1 MYDVIVIGAGP
12 AGLSAAIYAQ
22 RSGKRVLVLEGK
34 SYGGQIINTSKIENY
49 PGIQEISGFGF
60 ATDLY
65 QQAKAMG
72 AEIRYEKC
80 LKIEKVKIAD
90 GKITSGKGDEDRL
103 PAGEESIGEVE
114 AAEEERVIDKEKSTR
129 EIELAEKGI
138 SSEEA
143 EAAEEELLAQEI
155 EQPEEKT
162 QQTAGNPDTTEQGEF
177 IVSCKSKQYTAQSI
191 ILAVGAVNRKL
202 DLKNEEK
209 LTGKGVSYCATC
221 DGAFYKGKNV
231 AVVGGGNTALEDA
244 IFLSNYCSNVYL
256 IHRRDTF
263 RGEKKWELLLRE
275 RQNVHFYLE
284 QTVSELVGEQRL
296 QGLTLRHVVTG
307 KETSL
312 EVDGVFIAVGQKPA
326 TSDFAPLLETDQG
339 GYVKAGED
347 CQTSIPGI
355 YVAGDCRAKQ
365 VRQLTT
371 AVADGSVAALAA
383 CAYIE
388 QTGME

>member
-22 RSGKRVLVLEGK
+22 RAGKKVLVLEGK

-49 PGIQEISGFGF
+49 PGIQEVSGFNF
-60 ATDLY
+60 ATGLY
-65 QQAKAMG
+65 EQAKATG
-72 AEIRYEKC
+72 AEISYEKC
-80 LKIEKVKIAD
+80 LKIEKLD
-90 GKITSGKGDEDRL
+90 GGAPVMPSGGENASGKVET
-103 PAGEESIGEVE
+103 AGEEKVSGEVE
-114 AAEEERVIDKEKSTR
+114 AAETGKLSKEEMLSPM
-129 EIELAEKGI
+129 
-138 SSEEA
+138 
-143 EAAEEELLAQEI
+143 AEESETGRLQKEATESGM
-155 EQPEEKT
+155 
-162 QQTAGNPDTTEQGEF
+162 AGGVEF
-177 IVSCKSKQYTAQSI
+177 VVSCKSKQYTAKSI
-191 ILAVGAVNRKL
+191 IIAVGAVNRKL
-202 DLKNEEK
+202 GLENEEK

-244 IFLSNYCSNVYL
+244 IFLSNYCSNVFL

-263 RGEKKWELLLRE
+263 RGEKKWEMLLRE
-275 RQNVHFYLE
+275 RDNVHFYLE
-284 QTVSELVGEQRL
+284 QTVSELKGEERL

-312 EVDGVFIAVGQKPA
+312 EVEGLFIAVGQKPA
-326 TSDFAPLLETDQG
+326 TGDFASLLETDQG
-339 GYVKAGED
+339 GYMMAGED

-355 YVAGDCRAKQ
+355 YVAGDCRVKQ

-383 CAYIE
+383 CAYCE
-388 QTGME
+388 QF

>member
-49 PGIQEISGFGF
+49 PGIPEISGFGF
-60 ATDLY
+60 AKDLY
-65 QQAKAMG
+65 EQAKAMG
-72 AEIRYEKC
+72 AEISYEKC
-80 LKIEKVKIAD
+80 LKIEKAEIAD
-90 GKITSGKGDEDRL
+90 GKLTSGEGDEDRL
-103 PAGEESIGEVE
+103 LAG
-114 AAEEERVIDKEKSTR
+114 
-129 EIELAEKGI
+129 
-138 SSEEA
+138 
-143 EAAEEELLAQEI
+143 EELLAQEM
-155 EQPEEKT
+155 EQSEEKP
-162 QQTAGNPDTTEQGEF
+162 QQTAGQSNMTEQAGF
-177 IVSCKSKQYTAQSI
+177 IVSCKSKKYTAQSI

-244 IFLSNYCSNVYL
+244 VFLSNYCSNVYL
-256 IHRRDTF
+256 IHRRNTF
-263 RGEKKWELLLRE
+263 RGEKKWEQLLRE
-275 RQNVHFYLE
+275 RENVHFYLE

-312 EVDGVFIAVGQKPA
+312 EVEGVFIAVGQKPA

-383 CAYIE
+383 CAYCE
-388 QTGME
+388 QTGIE

>member
-49 PGIQEISGFGF
+49 PGIPEISGFSF

-65 QQAKAMG
+65 EQAKAMG

-80 LKIEKVKIAD
+80 LKIERMEHNVLEVTSDEEK
-90 GKITSGKGDEDRL
+90 TSG
-103 PAGEESIGEVE
+103 AVE
-114 AAEEERVIDKEKSTR
+114 AAFV
-129 EIELAEKGI
+129 
-138 SSEEA
+138 
-143 EAAEEELLAQEI
+143 
-155 EQPEEKT
+155 
-162 QQTAGNPDTTEQGEF
+162 
-177 IVSCKSKQYTAQSI
+177 VSCKSKQYMAQSV

-202 DLKNEEK
+202 GLENEEK

-244 IFLSNYCSNVYL
+244 LFLSNYCSNVYL

-263 RGEKKWELLLRE
+263 RGEKKWENLLRE
-275 RQNVHFYLE
+275 RNNVHFYLE
-284 QTVSELVGEQRL
+284 QTVSELAGEERL

-312 EVDGVFIAVGQKPA
+312 EVEGLFIAVGQKPA
-326 TSDFAPLLETDQG
+326 TSDFVSMLETDHG
-339 GYVKAGED
+339 GYVMAGED

-355 YVAGDCRAKQ
+355 YVAGDCRVKQ

-383 CAYIE
+383 CAYCE
-388 QTGME
+388 QV

>member
-22 RSGKRVLVLEGK
+22 RAGKQVLVLEGK

-49 PGIQEISGFGF
+49 PGIQEVSGFGF
-60 ATDLY
+60 ATGLY
-65 QQAKAMG
+65 EQAKATG
-72 AEIRYEKC
+72 AEISYEKC
-80 LKIEKVKIAD
+80 LKIEKMD
-90 GKITSGKGDEDRL
+90 
-103 PAGEESIGEVE
+103 GEVE
-114 AAEEERVIDKEKSTR
+114 AAEEKDRAGQYAFVI
-129 EIELAEKGI
+129 
-138 SSEEA
+138 
-143 EAAEEELLAQEI
+143 
-155 EQPEEKT
+155 
-162 QQTAGNPDTTEQGEF
+162 
-177 IVSCKSKQYTAQSI
+177 SCKSKKYTAKSVI
-191 ILAVGAVNRKL
+191 IAVGAVNRKL
-202 DLKNEEK
+202 GLENEEK

-244 IFLSNYCSNVYL
+244 LFLSNYCSNVYL

-263 RGEKKWELLLRE
+263 RGEKKWEMLLRE
-275 RQNVHFYLE
+275 RNNVHFYLE
-284 QTVSELVGEQRL
+284 QTVSKLAGEDRL

-312 EVDGVFIAVGQKPA
+312 EVEGLFIAVGQKPA
-326 TSDFAPLLETDQG
+326 TSDFASLLETDQG
-339 GYVKAGED
+339 GYMMAGED

-355 YVAGDCRAKQ
+355 YVAGDCRVKQ

-383 CAYIE
+383 CAYCE
-388 QTGME
+388 QL